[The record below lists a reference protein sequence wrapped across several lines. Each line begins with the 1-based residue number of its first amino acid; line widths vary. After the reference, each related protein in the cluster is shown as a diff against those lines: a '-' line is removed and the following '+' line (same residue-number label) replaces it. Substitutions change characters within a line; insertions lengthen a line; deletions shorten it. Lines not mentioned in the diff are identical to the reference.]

1 MCSHT
6 SHYETFLSSGICSP
20 SATENV
26 AEGQV
31 ILEKGSVKNLEVAH
45 QACVGPWGLWCHS
58 APRVIGCIISGRFCI
73 LYNTKIIYVL
83 FNTVFC
89 IMHHC
94 SNYLR
99 TRSTVSHAC
108 AFQSARGANRAFPNV
123 TYTGKLASI
132 VMIQHI
138 YKVYWESVM
147 GGLAPRRVRR
157 GRPMSVWVWPMD

>member
-1 MCSHT
+1 
-6 SHYETFLSSGICSP
+6 
-20 SATENV
+20 
-26 AEGQV
+26 
-31 ILEKGSVKNLEVAH
+31 
-45 QACVGPWGLWCHS
+45 
-58 APRVIGCIISGRFCI
+58 
-73 LYNTKIIYVL
+73 
-83 FNTVFC
+83 
-89 IMHHC
+89 MHHC

-99 TRSTVSHAC
+99 TRSTVSHVC
-108 AFQSARGANRAFPNV
+108 AFQSARGANRAFPKV